1 MHRQP
6 AEPGSQQ
13 AVGRGGGLPAC
24 VCKHADEV
32 IPGMHRCTAE
42 AKDSIYAAVFFFFFY
57 FNTSD
62 IAAVIDGVNLCL
74 MDTVC
79 PGFASIMYSMKIIL

>member
-1 MHRQP
+1 MGFLHVFANMQMKL
-6 AEPGSQQ
+6 SQ
-13 AVGRGGGLPAC
+13 
-24 VCKHADEV
+24 VCTDARLRPKIAF
-32 IPGMHRCTAE
+32 RLQYF
-42 AKDSIYAAVFFFFFY
+42 SFFY

-62 IAAVIDGVNLCL
+62 IAAVIDGLNLCL